1 MGGDSNRGVTVMIHL
16 KTVLIAAPLAVGL
29 LVTPAARATPHG
41 CGGTHGSF
49 GFHGD
54 PRLHPGLGRD
64 FHRDPFVG
72 GVFLGLGA
80 GALAGG
86 VIASQTCYAPWPYCY
101 PPPPVYYAPAPGYY
115 PPPPD

>member
-1 MGGDSNRGVTVMIHL
+1 MLHL

-29 LVTPAARATPHG
+29 LVTPAARANPHG
-41 CGGTHGSF
+41 GGGPHGSL

-54 PRLHPGLGRD
+54 PRLHSGLRRD

-101 PPPPVYYAPAPGYY
+101 PPPPVYYAPPPGYY
-115 PPPPD
+115 PPPPDYYAPPPG